1 VGNDSMIIT
10 QDIID
15 ILAPKHGRTSCSDE
29 DPCNGGYEIEDR
41 LFQGIVIERDWKYW
55 PGCNRCFLLNHIGYD
70 TNDMKDIEIVP
81 EIELVLK
88 QPKVTVVEEK

>member
-1 VGNDSMIIT
+1 MNNTKIYI
-10 QDIID
+10 
-15 ILAPKHGRTSCSDE
+15 
-29 DPCNGGYEIEDR
+29 
-41 LFQGIVIERDWKYW
+41 FQYW

>member
-1 VGNDSMIIT
+1 
-10 QDIID
+10 
-15 ILAPKHGRTSCSDE
+15 
-29 DPCNGGYEIEDR
+29 
-41 LFQGIVIERDWKYW
+41 
-55 PGCNRCFLLNHIGYD
+55 LNHIGYD